1 VWFGVF
7 SVLYGT
13 RLCAKSTLIQA
24 VTPWSES
31 FFHYIDAFIDAA
43 ARQPARRDCGRRF
56 GSRRPGRAGRVDGE
70 SRHGVGTL
78 RSAGRHSR
86 RDQSRP
92 CRQVR
97 SYLCDGVL
105 YCPRSTADVPFRDGD
120 RLLLFTD
127 GLLEA
132 TRGDDGDE
140 FFGDAE
146 LDRVVASL
154 PPFADVSEAVLRAHR
169 GWIGSTTPLSDDLTL
184 VVVECVE

>member
-1 VWFGVF
+1 MV
-7 SVLYGT
+7 SY
-13 RLCAKSTLIQA
+13 
-24 VTPWSES
+24 
-31 FFHYIDAFIDAA
+31 AA
-43 ARQPARRDCGRRF
+43 AGHPPALLRRRDGRIERLEE
-56 GSRRPGRAGRVDGE
+56 AGIVL
-70 SRHGVGTL
+70 TL
-78 RSAGRHSR
+78 LPAAT
-86 RDQSRP
+86 
-92 CRQVR
+92 
-97 SYLCDGVL
+97 Y
-105 YCPRSTADVPFRDGD
+105 STADVPFRDGD